1 MKTAKAIPTKAAIF
15 SYFQGHHLALEV
27 YDKTSINES
36 DVEKRLRAAGG
47 AHQPSDMKFPGGGH
61 PVKLGVDLLSSSSCV
76 SSSTSTPK
84 PTANASTA
92 ASAATAP
99 TQMPKPTSFYVKSSA
114 PVATTETINLATTPV
129 AAVTSA
135 VITTTTTTSGATL
148 SAINAIIEKGKGL
161 AASGEPVSAA
171 DVSALIAELEVIAK
185 SLI

>member
-61 PVKLGVDLLSSSSCV
+61 PVKLGVDLLSSSGV

-84 PTANASTA
+84 PTAGV
-92 ASAATAP
+92 SAAAP

-135 VITTTTTTSGATL
+135 TSTTTTSGATS

>member
-27 YDKTSINES
+27 YDKASINES

-61 PVKLGVDLLSSSSCV
+61 PVKLGADLLSSGV

-84 PTANASTA
+84 PTAAANGNAAQVA
-92 ASAATAP
+92 APSL
-99 TQMPKPTSFYVKSSA
+99 MPKPTSFFVKSSA
-114 PVATTETINLATTPV
+114 PVTAAVDTINVASTPVV
-129 AAVTSA
+129 AAVTAAAMTVASA
-135 VITTTTTTSGATL
+135 
-148 SAINAIIEKGKGL
+148 AINAVIEKGKGL
-161 AASGEPVSAA
+161 TASGEPVSAA
-171 DVSALIAELEVIAK
+171 DVSALVAELEVIAK